1 MTKNSYA
8 GADRERIAASCSG
21 RGELP
26 SNRAS
31 LPEAGILEQNYY
43 RWRKEYADEG
53 GPGEAVE
60 GSSG

>member
-8 GADRERIAASCSG
+8 GADRERIGKLQWPWRMAKQ
-21 RGELP
+21 P
-26 SNRAS
+26 AS

-43 RWRKEYADEG
+43 RWRKAYADEG